1 MLYGN
6 LIKQVNPN
14 YFRQFL
20 FGMIWCDLIL
30 TAAPC
35 YFYMVTKLEK
45 FVQPATKYGRPK
57 MRQRFGGDGKRND
70 MPNDRHTSRRPKR
83 RDPSETIQ
91 MSIRVDI
98 KMYEKFRWFCELQRR
113 TNGDMLRVLLES
125 YGQTSAAAPSRPIE
139 PISAQKLARKRP

>member
-1 MLYGN
+1 
-6 LIKQVNPN
+6 
-14 YFRQFL
+14 
-20 FGMIWCDLIL
+20 
-30 TAAPC
+30 
-35 YFYMVTKLEK
+35 
-45 FVQPATKYGRPK
+45 